1 MDRLIIIGCGGI
13 GRIVGEEAIRRWGS
27 TVVGTVRTPDKR
39 AELEDLGITPLLLDL
54 DRDEIFPVDPAGAS
68 ILYLVPPPG
77 GGFTDPRVARFLTL
91 LDQWG
96 PPSTIVYIS
105 TTAVYPEAP
114 EGVWI
119 TEETP
124 PAPSTSRGK
133 RRLDA
138 EGRILRWGEEH
149 GVRTV
154 ILRVSGIYGPGRL
167 PLMQLLSGQPVLRPE
182 EAKPSNRIH
191 ADDLASICLAALE
204 RGKAGEVYNVS
215 DGHPTTITHYFTE
228 VARLLELPPP
238 RQVMMEEA
246 HRVMSPLMIS
256 YVKEGSLISNRKL
269 LDELGVTLRYPSL
282 TEGLPGCRPPDWVPP
297 QKNA

>member
-1 MDRLIIIGCGGI
+1 MYKLIIIGCGGI
-13 GRIVGEEAIRRWGS
+13 GQLVGTAASQQEGAA
-27 TVVGTVRTPDKR
+27 VVGTVRTPEKVPV
-39 AELEDLGITPLLLDL
+39 LQSLGITPAVLDL
-54 DRDEIFPVDPAGAS
+54 DHAEALPFDPSGAS

-91 LDQWG
+91 LHQWS
-96 PPSTIVYIS
+96 PPSAIVYVS
-105 TTAVYPEAP
+105 TTAVYGESP

-119 TEETP
+119 TEDTP
-124 PAPSTSRGK
+124 PQPSTSRGK

-138 EGRILRWGEEH
+138 ENRFLRWGEEH
-149 GVRTV
+149 GVRVV

-191 ADDLASICLAALE
+191 AEDLASVCLAALE
-204 RGKAGEVYNVS
+204 RGESGEIFNVS
-215 DGHPTTITHYFTE
+215 DGNPSTITHYFTE
-228 VARLLELPPP
+228 VAKLLELPPP
-238 RQVMMEEA
+238 RQVTMEEA

-269 LDELGVTLRYPSL
+269 LERLGVNLRYPSL
-282 TEGLPGCRPPDWVPP
+282 AEGLPGCRPPDWVPP
-297 QKNA
+297 QKSA